1 MVGLM
6 TILGRRSALLESTRS
21 HTSRRLREDVAL
33 RQADDLGEGVNAG
46 AKRIGFVLAG
56 AGGTR
61 RASATSRGEA

>member
-46 AKRIGFVLAG
+46 AKRGLFCP
-56 AGGTR
+56 R
-61 RASATSRGEA
+61 RGRRNEES